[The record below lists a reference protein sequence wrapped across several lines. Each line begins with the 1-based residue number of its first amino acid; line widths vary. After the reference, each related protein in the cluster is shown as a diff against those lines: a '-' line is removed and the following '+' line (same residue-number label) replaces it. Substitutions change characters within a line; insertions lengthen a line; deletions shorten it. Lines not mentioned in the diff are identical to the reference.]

1 QDQVVE
7 IPNPTAAEC
16 EDHRDRG
23 ARFVNVEAMQSE
35 NAAKEGQQHRHA
47 ARALGDGLLLRRLV
61 GVGGIVFVV
70 SVAKRHDRYYRGL
83 SDGAS
88 KCRSA
93 GSTSRKENLKP
104 DAMRRAGN
112 TRCPLCTIAAPS
124 VPKTIR
130 SASAGTGTTAGRPS
144 TFPNVL

>member
-1 QDQVVE
+1 
-7 IPNPTAAEC
+7 
-16 EDHRDRG
+16 
-23 ARFVNVEAMQSE
+23 VNVEAMQSE

-47 ARALGDGLLLRRLV
+47 ARPLGDGLLLGRLL
-61 GVGGIVFVV
+61 GVGIIVVV

-124 VPKTIR
+124 VPNR
-130 SASAGTGTTAGRPS
+130 
-144 TFPNVL
+144 